1 MIQMPEALREAW
13 SPLWATGHVRERPWW
28 VFDGYHGT
36 NPYTNQ
42 FQSGVYYKRRDKHI
56 LWVSDESVDA
66 ALATY
71 DAESPIP
78 PPPPMPGQ
86 VWAFPDGEAQI
97 TAVERAMLCRLH
109 ERPEDAKLRLCP
121 VWSKPL
127 IRLNRQWHVTAAE
140 WEERQWPIRGAILVA
155 GPSAYGRDIPWC
167 PAEGGSNAT

>member
-56 LWVSDESVDA
+56 LWVSGESVDA

-71 DAESPIP
+71 DAESPMP
-78 PPPPMPGQ
+78 PPSPSQGQ
-86 VWAFPDGEAQI
+86 VWLQVEGAGRFLDVGDVFSIVSILRQQPVA
-97 TAVERAMLCRLH
+97 AVQGSDEPRL
-109 ERPEDAKLRLCP
+109 AVLK
-121 VWSKPL
+121 
-127 IRLNRQWHVTAAE
+127 T
-140 WEERQWPIRGAILVA
+140 WPPPGAVLVA
-155 GPSAYGRDIPWC
+155 GPTPWGRDCPWA
-167 PAEGGSNAT
+167 PAIDALRLTRSWP